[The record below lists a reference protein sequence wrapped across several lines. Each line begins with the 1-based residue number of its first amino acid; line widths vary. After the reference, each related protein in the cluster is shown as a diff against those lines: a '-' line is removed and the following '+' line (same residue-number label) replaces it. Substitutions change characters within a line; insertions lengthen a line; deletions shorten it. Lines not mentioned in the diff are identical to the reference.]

1 MRKSRKTKQKSP
13 NIFTKK
19 KKIMKKTMN
28 TVADDA
34 AARGVD
40 GGGGAKFF
48 GCYLLASLSPRHKG
62 HTYIGFTVNPKRR
75 IRQHNGEITSG
86 ASKTKRKRPWEM
98 VLCIHGF
105 PTNVSA
111 LQFEWA
117 WQHPKESVAVR
128 EAATSFKTLGGLAN
142 KIKLALTML
151 TLPSWHSMDLTV
163 SIFSTNY
170 MKHTAGC
177 PTLPRQMKLH
187 FSSLDDLPCYSNPH
201 YPCASDN
208 DDDDDDDNDNDTDLH
223 CSHHLNETPEF
234 GFIETNPSTNTPS
247 DTLQNTPEP
256 DHVCEHQAIG
266 RPLDEQDQCSADVRD
281 SGDKLHCL
289 ANNVAPFGSYKFS
302 DNIFPTLRKHVNS
315 SSENNSDEYT
325 RPRIEEPFQQPPHFM
340 REQVSTIDYVL
351 IDESPAEKHQ
361 PTGKNRLTSSTDIVS
376 PTYTTEIEPI
386 EIIDLYTPSPNY
398 QNAAVS
404 KKRRFSSSCS
414 NFIDLT
420 KSPVFLEQ

>member
-1 MRKSRKTKQKSP
+1 MNLFGTW
-13 NIFTKK
+13 IGLTA
-19 KKIMKKTMN
+19 TMLPLQF
-28 TVADDA
+28 V
-34 AARGVD
+34 VC
-40 GGGGAKFF
+40 
-48 GCYLLASLSPRHKG
+48 CY
-62 HTYIGFTVNPKRR
+62 
-75 IRQHNGEITSG
+75 
-86 ASKTKRKRPWEM
+86 
-98 VLCIHGF
+98 VLCDDRDQTLMTDSEIKSQSLKPRYNTMVWNKVLRIILFIFFHL
-105 PTNVSA
+105 TD
-111 LQFEWA
+111 
-117 WQHPKESVAVR
+117 VA
-128 EAATSFKTLGGLAN
+128 TC
-142 KIKLALTML
+142 
-151 TLPSWHSMDLTV
+151 LPPRLLSMDLTV